1 MKHQEGSFA
10 MQHHSQLPAKG
21 NQHPAKGSN
30 AGTTGYLVSHETI
43 SSETIERHIA
53 EGKRLQAEAIA
64 AFVRGA
70 FSRVAAA
77 FQRAPAQASD
87 TAGNGAVPHRA

>member
-10 MQHHSQLPAKG
+10 MQHQTQDLAKG
-21 NQHPAKGSN
+21 PK
-30 AGTTGYLVSHETI
+30 AGTSGMLVSHETI

-53 EGKRLQAEAIA
+53 EGKRLQAEAVS

-70 FSRVAAA
+70 FARIAAA
-77 FQRAPAQASD
+77 FQRHPAQAGD
-87 TAGNGAVPHRA
+87 TAGTGAVPHRA

>member
-10 MQHHSQLPAKG
+10 MQHQSQDLAKG
-21 NQHPAKGSN
+21 PK
-30 AGTTGYLVSHETI
+30 AGTSGILISYEAI

-70 FSRVAAA
+70 FHRVGAL
-77 FQRAPAQASD
+77 FQRHQTNH